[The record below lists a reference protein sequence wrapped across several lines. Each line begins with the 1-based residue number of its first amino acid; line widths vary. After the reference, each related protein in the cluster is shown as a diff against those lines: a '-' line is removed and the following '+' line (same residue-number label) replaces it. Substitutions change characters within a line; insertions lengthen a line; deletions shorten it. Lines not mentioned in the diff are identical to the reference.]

1 MICYLSYL
9 LIRVY
14 LIHFQI
20 ILSFNHLKGI
30 RFNRG
35 VKSSFD
41 NYKMNEPVE
50 KIVDSRCEFLKEVTL
65 RSLRVKSEK
74 WDRLFISD
82 EQRSFIMGFVERQT
96 PQVILVNMK
105 KE

>member
-1 MICYLSYL
+1 
-9 LIRVY
+9 
-14 LIHFQI
+14 
-20 ILSFNHLKGI
+20 
-30 RFNRG
+30 
-35 VKSSFD
+35 
-41 NYKMNEPVE
+41 MNEPVE